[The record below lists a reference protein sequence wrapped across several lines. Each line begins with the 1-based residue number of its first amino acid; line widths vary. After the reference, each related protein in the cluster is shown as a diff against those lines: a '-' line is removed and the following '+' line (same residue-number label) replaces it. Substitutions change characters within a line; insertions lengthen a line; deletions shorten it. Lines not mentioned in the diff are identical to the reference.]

1 MCPFH
6 YNLPT
11 GSGENDDASSHPG
24 ASFPSPEVELSL
36 SDLNIWEAGA
46 VPTQGAKRAIPR
58 PDGRG
63 TDTGRALTFPPEL
76 KILLSPRGARISS
89 PMGEKT
95 NSMTLQVAAGGRGF
109 TGGARPFSSFEWTV
123 TPTYLSM
130 HSVFLVQDLK
140 LSAVTTP
147 SILVPEVTEAWPS
160 GAAVIGLQ
168 VSTSPKQSPSHLL
181 HSIQQTDTWQSSLC
195 SCVVG

>member
-11 GSGENDDASSHPG
+11 GSGENDDASPQPG

-58 PDGRG
+58 RDGRG
-63 TDTGRALTFPPEL
+63 TGTGRALTFPPEL
-76 KILLSPRGARISS
+76 KILLSPRGARTSS

-95 NSMTLQVAAGGRGF
+95 NSRPETFCLDNPFHPSSRGHGSVAFWGCSDRFAGQHV
-109 TGGARPFSSFEWTV
+109 TQAEPF
-123 TPTYLSM
+123 
-130 HSVFLVQDLK
+130 
-140 LSAVTTP
+140 
-147 SILVPEVTEAWPS
+147 
-160 GAAVIGLQ
+160 
-168 VSTSPKQSPSHLL
+168 TSPPQ
-181 HSIQQTDTWQSSLC
+181 HSTD
-195 SCVVG
+195 